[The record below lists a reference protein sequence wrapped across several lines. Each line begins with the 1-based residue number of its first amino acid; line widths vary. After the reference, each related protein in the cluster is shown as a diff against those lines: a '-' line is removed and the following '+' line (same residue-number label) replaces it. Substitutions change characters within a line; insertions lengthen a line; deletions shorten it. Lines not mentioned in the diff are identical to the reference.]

1 MSPNLAGRVCVVTGA
16 TKGIGKGIAVQLGAA
31 GAKVYI
37 TGRTKEML
45 EDCAKEI
52 KERGGTPIPV
62 QVDHSNDKEVKELF
76 EKIEKD
82 ENGKLDV
89 LVNNA
94 YAAVNAIFENIGK
107 PFWTIDP
114 APLWDII
121 NGVGLRNHYLC
132 TVYAS
137 RSVVISSC
145 QYKF

>member
-1 MSPNLAGRVCVVTGA
+1 MNI
-16 TKGIGKGIAVQLGAA
+16 IGCAINFKIIL
-31 GAKVYI
+31 I
-37 TGRTKEML
+37 SLGRTPSLLDKL
-45 EDCAKEI
+45 AAEI
-52 KERGGTPIPV
+52 QERGGQCV
-62 QVDHSNDKEVKELF
+62 SLQVDHSNDKEVKELF

-94 YAAVNAIFENIGK
+94 YAAVYAIFENMGK

-114 APLWDII
+114 APLWDIV

-137 RSVVISSC
+137 RLVVISSC
-145 QYKF
+145 